1 MNDFD
6 RGFLLGFFCGQGSF
20 GGDGKQGHII
30 LRMHAVHLPLMER
43 LRELLAGSKI
53 NGPYTN
59 GVKLYYQ
66 WSLRGSG
73 LEELVG
79 SRVLEDLKEFDPDSH
94 LRYRAMVDRYFK
106 KLDRIQ

>member
-43 LRELLAGSKI
+43 LRELLTGSKI

-66 WSLRGSG
+66 WSLRGNGLEALVSSRL
-73 LEELVG
+73 LEELA
-79 SRVLEDLKEFDPDSH
+79 EIDIDSH
-94 LRYRAMVDRYFK
+94 RRYRGMVDRYFK
-106 KLDRIQ
+106 KLDKIQ